1 MWPAEHERAR
11 LREAVLRAVDVRLDD
26 AAHVVDVAE
35 LDPRDQRD
43 RADVPRRI
51 EVVAVV
57 LRELFGER
65 ARRARD
71 APLELAMRFGHRHV
85 GGAQRAK
92 LVGARP
98 AAARNLADAG
108 DRLSA
113 QRGGERV
120 GRCAAS
126 VRAGDQH
133 EVGTVRADPSP
144 ERVRLGMLAIRD
156 AGRRKLER
164 CAFWIRDRHCEQI
177 ERAVSGAQLL
187 VARDG
192 GPHRGGCRVVAV
204 EPADDQHR
212 RRVRGAAGN
221 GERVD
226 PRAVACEADVERL
239 GGQRRQSDPRNGD
252 GECSH
257 PPFTTVLRGLSIH
270 GGSFT

>member
-1 MWPAEHERAR
+1 MPATGCPLSAAASASADAPPAFAALELAASPAQRWRA
-11 LREAVLRAVDVRLDD
+11 
-26 AAHVVDVAE
+26 
-35 LDPRDQRD
+35 
-43 RADVPRRI
+43 
-51 EVVAVV
+51 
-57 LRELFGER
+57 R
-65 ARRARD
+65 ARRATC
-71 APLELAMRFGHRHV
+71 G
-85 GGAQRAK
+85 
-92 LVGARP
+92 
-98 AAARNLADAG
+98 
-108 DRLSA
+108 
-113 QRGGERV
+113 
-120 GRCAAS
+120 

-177 ERAVSGAQLL
+177 ECAVSGAQLL

-192 GPHRGGCRVVAV
+192 SPHRGGCRVVAV

-239 GGQRRQSDPRNGD
+239 GGHHRQSDPRNGD
-252 GECSH
+252 GECSR
-257 PPFTTVLRGLSIH
+257 PPFATVLRGLSIH
-270 GGSFT
+270 GGSLDNRAAPITHIGADSASRRVRSLETPLASIRDAASAACA